1 MFCSNTKLARKYLGI
16 RFDILYRVYK
26 NEQSVI
32 NKVINLTL
40 NKNKQYVAY
49 LILFPIPSL
58 SSVQKRGYLMGI
70 NDENGFLNKNKLINN
85 DKIFSIF
92 LPQKVF
98 CSFVRADIVSHRYH
112 KLISYWW
119 ETCLYKYIVIKPSK
133 RFVLFCCIEN
143 SKPK

>member
-1 MFCSNTKLARKYLGI
+1 ML
-16 RFDILYRVYK
+16 V
-26 NEQSVI
+26 
-32 NKVINLTL
+32 
-40 NKNKQYVAY
+40 
-49 LILFPIPSL
+49 PIPSL
-58 SSVQKRGYLMGI
+58 SYVQKGVYLMGM
-70 NDENGFLNKNKLINN
+70 NDENVFLNKNKLINN

-133 RFVLFCCIEN
+133 RFVLPCCIEN
-143 SKPK
+143 SKPKVIYHCALLHLIPFPK